1 LRHAWTL
8 TKVRM
13 RLALRNRAF
22 IFFSLVFP
30 LVFLFLFLGLFTRG
44 NVSAVPY
51 MLASV
56 LALTIMGSFWGLS
69 MQLVTFREQ
78 GILRRFRV
86 APVSAGA
93 MLASSIASNYL
104 LTLPTVFIEFAVARR
119 LFHMR
124 DWGNLWGVF
133 ILVTLGIVTF
143 ASLGLIVASVTN
155 TAQETQV
162 INQLLWSAFLFLSG
176 ATLPL
181 PLLPTWI
188 QHFALFMP
196 ATYLVVGLE
205 RVLIARVGAFAIR
218 AELLSLAVS
227 ACIAFVVSQQLFR
240 WEPEAKVPRTAKLWA
255 ASAIVP
261 FLLLGIWETSYGH
274 VRSTANLDFMSTV
287 QQDAPRG
294 RGRLRIIPQ
303 NEGPQNDAP
312 QNDAPGE
319 TAPQNSAPAPK

>member
-1 LRHAWTL
+1 MKHAWTL

-22 IFFSLVFP
+22 LFFSLVFP
-30 LVFLFLFLGLFTRG
+30 LVFLFLFLGLFARG

-51 MLASV
+51 MLATV

-78 GILRRFRV
+78 GILRRFRIT
-86 APVSAGA
+86 PVGAGA

-104 LTLPTVFIEFAVARR
+104 LTLPTVFIEFTLARH

-133 ILVTLGIVTF
+133 VLVTLGIVTF

-181 PLLPTWI
+181 PMLPGWI
-188 QHFALFMP
+188 QSFALFMP

-205 RVLIARVGAFAIR
+205 RVLIAHVGAYAIR
-218 AELLSLAVS
+218 AELLSLAVC
-227 ACIAFVVSQQLFR
+227 AAIAFAVSQQLFR
-240 WEPEAKVPRTAKLWA
+240 WEPESKVPRTRQTLGLPPPSFRLCCWAYGKLRTA
-255 ASAIVP
+255 TCARPRAPISCPRSNRPCRGRERACRATPKTITSAIR
-261 FLLLGIWETSYGH
+261 F
-274 VRSTANLDFMSTV
+274 R
-287 QQDAPRG
+287 
-294 RGRLRIIPQ
+294 
-303 NEGPQNDAP
+303 
-312 QNDAPGE
+312 
-319 TAPQNSAPAPK
+319 